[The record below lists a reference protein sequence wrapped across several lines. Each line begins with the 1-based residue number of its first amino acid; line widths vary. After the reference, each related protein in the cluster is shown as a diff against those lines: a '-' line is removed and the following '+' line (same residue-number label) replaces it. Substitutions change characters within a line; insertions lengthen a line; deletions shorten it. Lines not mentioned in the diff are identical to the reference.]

1 VIRVRGKA
9 RQAVGA
15 FDLALAIALIV
26 VAPTIGLRLP
36 LWASAMRKKDVDR
49 QIAFDAAAD
58 ALRRVHDLAD
68 VARAV
73 SVAAKL
79 MGESL
84 QGIGWSSQDRRVCHG

>member
-1 VIRVRGKA
+1 
-9 RQAVGA
+9 
-15 FDLALAIALIV
+15 
-26 VAPTIGLRLP
+26 
-36 LWASAMRKKDVDR
+36 MRKKDVDR

-58 ALRRVHDLAD
+58 ALRRAD

-84 QGIGWSSQDRRVCHG
+84 QGIG